1 MDTTVSSYANQSDVI
16 IDSYGG
22 RPSPTSCS
30 ILKGFTVYAILMFS
44 TALVSNSLLLL
55 AFIKEKTLR
64 SPVNMFIIAVSV
76 CNIIATLSE
85 AQFIIPSTFACRYLF
100 YHTETI

>member
-1 MDTTVSSYANQSDVI
+1 MDTTISSNVNQSDVI
-16 IDSYGG
+16 IDYYGG
-22 RPSPTSCS
+22 RPSPANCA
-30 ILKGFTVYAILMFS
+30 ILKGFTIYSIIMFS

-85 AQFIIPSTFACRYLF
+85 AQFIIPSTFACRF
-100 YHTETI
+100 